1 MKTSLVTGG
10 CGFIGS
16 HIVDELVKRGHNVIV
31 IDDLSAREN
40 EEFYFND
47 NAQYCKRDISKD
59 HVCKSL
65 FKGVENVFHLAAR
78 SRIQP
83 TIDSPGE
90 CFEVNAVGTQRVLE
104 WSRLNRVKNFVYSST
119 SSLYGHQNQI
129 PFNPNMPADCLNPYS
144 MSKWM
149 GEQICKLYSQLYD
162 FNSTTLRY
170 FNVYGPREPIKGQ
183 YAPVVGLFK
192 RQSVEGK
199 PMTIVGD
206 GEQRRDFTYI
216 DDIVE
221 GVIRVLDN
229 PPSGNEEWN
238 SDFPD
243 PSSSNAPWKL
253 YNIGNNEP
261 VELMDYIEAIE
272 DSLNLKAEKELLP
285 LQPGDVP
292 NTFADVSELERDF
305 DFKPKTP
312 VKEGVK
318 NFIKWYRGYHQL

>member
-16 HIVDELVKRGHNVIV
+16 HIIDELIRRNHKVIV
-31 IDDLSAREN
+31 IDDLSAKEN

-47 NAQYCKRDISKD
+47 EAQYYKHDITKES
-59 HVCKSL
+59 SSTL
-65 FKGVENVFHLAAR
+65 FKGVRNVFHLAAR

-83 TIDSPGE
+83 TIDSPGQ
-90 CFEVNAVGTQRVLE
+90 CFEVNTVGTQRVLE
-104 WSRLNRVKNFVYSST
+104 WSRLNGVKNFVYSST

-129 PFNPNMPADCLNPYS
+129 PFNPNMPTDCLNPYS

-149 GEQICKLYSQLYD
+149 GEQICKLYSQLYN

-192 RQSVEGK
+192 RQSAEGK
-199 PMTIVGD
+199 SMTIVGD

-221 GVIRVLDN
+221 ANMKAIAMDPFN
-229 PPSGNEEWN
+229 IKGN
-238 SDFPD
+238 
-243 PSSSNAPWKL
+243 KI
-253 YNIGNNEP
+253 YNVGTGKNYSIKEVAEMIGGP
-261 VELMDYIEAIE
+261 IKKI
-272 DSLNLKAEKELLP
+272 DSRPAE
-285 LQPGDVP
+285 
-292 NTFADVSELERDF
+292 VSETLADITETTKDLSWSPRFSLEDMI
-305 DFKPKTP
+305 
-312 VKEGVK
+312 
-318 NFIKWYRGYHQL
+318 NSY

>member
-47 NAQYCKRDISKD
+47 NAQYYKWDISKD

-104 WSRLNRVKNFVYSST
+104 WSRLNGVKNFVYSST

-129 PFNPNMPADCLNPYS
+129 PFNPNMPTDCLNPYS

-192 RQSVEGK
+192 RQSAEGK

-216 DDIVE
+216 ADIVE
-221 GVIRVLDN
+221 ANMKAITLNPFKTRGHKIYNVGTGKNYSIKEVANMIGGSIRKIDARPAEV
-229 PPSGNEEWN
+229 NETLADITETTQDLGWSPKVNLADMIN
-238 SDFPD
+238 S
-243 PSSSNAPWKL
+243 
-253 YNIGNNEP
+253 Y
-261 VELMDYIEAIE
+261 
-272 DSLNLKAEKELLP
+272 
-285 LQPGDVP
+285 
-292 NTFADVSELERDF
+292 
-305 DFKPKTP
+305 
-312 VKEGVK
+312 
-318 NFIKWYRGYHQL
+318 

>member
-16 HIVDELVKRGHNVIV
+16 HIVDELIRRNHKVIV
-31 IDDLSAREN
+31 IDDLSAKEN

-47 NAQYCKRDISKD
+47 EAQYYKHDITKD
-59 HVCKSL
+59 SSSTL
-65 FKGVENVFHLAAR
+65 FKGVSNVFHLAAR

-83 TIDSPGE
+83 TIDSPGQ
-90 CFEVNAVGTQRVLE
+90 CFEVNTVGTQRVLE
-104 WSRLNRVKNFVYSST
+104 WSRLNGVKNFVYSST

-129 PFNPNMPADCLNPYS
+129 PFNPNMPTDCLNPYS

-149 GEQICKLYSQLYD
+149 GEQICKLYSQLYN

-192 RQSVEGK
+192 RQSAEGK
-199 PMTIVGD
+199 SMTIVGD

-221 GVIRVLDN
+221 ANMKAIAVDPFNIK
-229 PPSGNEEWN
+229 GN
-238 SDFPD
+238 
-243 PSSSNAPWKL
+243 KI
-253 YNIGNNEP
+253 YNVGTGKNYSIKEVAEMIGGP
-261 VELMDYIEAIE
+261 IKKI
-272 DSLNLKAEKELLP
+272 DSRPAE
-285 LQPGDVP
+285 
-292 NTFADVSELERDF
+292 VSETLADITETTKDLSWSPRFSLEDMI
-305 DFKPKTP
+305 
-312 VKEGVK
+312 
-318 NFIKWYRGYHQL
+318 NSY